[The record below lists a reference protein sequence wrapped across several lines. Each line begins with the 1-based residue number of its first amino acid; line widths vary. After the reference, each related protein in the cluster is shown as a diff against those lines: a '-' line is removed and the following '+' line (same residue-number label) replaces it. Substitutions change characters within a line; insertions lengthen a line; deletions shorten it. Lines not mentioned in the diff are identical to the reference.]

1 MTHENNR
8 ISAEYTHSFMDG
20 DKELKIEIKCYEKP
34 VKSSEMIQLF
44 TEALVKDGEDILAEY
59 YFPSFLDEEDAKQ
72 AFTGIKDNW
81 AKLKPKP
88 NTPPKPSLN

>member
-1 MTHENNR
+1 MENNT
-8 ISAEYTHSFMDG
+8 ITAEYTHSFIDG

-44 TEALVKDGEDILAEY
+44 TEVSVKHKDDILAEY
-59 YFPSFLDEEDAKQ
+59 YYPNFFDENDAKE
-72 AFTGIKDNW
+72 AFTGIKKNW
-81 AKLKPKP
+81 NKLKPKP